1 MTNIWFEYK
10 YKSFSEIINV
20 ASNNEIIDYI
30 IIATIIILS
39 ALLIIY
45 IMPKIYKDIEKTKLD
60 KEKKRKKDK
69 LKYLWVQN
77 EIQTEIEK
85 RFAEEDKKE
94 IEEKLNK
101 INNN

>member
-20 ASNNEIIDYI
+20 ASNNEINDYI

-45 IMPKIYKDIEKTKLD
+45 IMPKIYKNIEKTKLD

>member
-1 MTNIWFEYK
+1 MANIWFEYK

-20 ASNNEIIDYI
+20 ASNNEINDYI

-45 IMPKIYKDIEKTKLD
+45 IMPKIYKNIEKTKLD

-101 INNN
+101 LSDN

>member
-20 ASNNEIIDYI
+20 ASNNEINDYI
-30 IIATIIILS
+30 IIATIIMLS
-39 ALLIIY
+39 VFLIIY
-45 IMPKIYKDIEKTKLD
+45 IMPKIYNNIEKNKLE

>member
-45 IMPKIYKDIEKTKLD
+45 IMPKIYKNIEKTKLD